1 MTKQPLFRLAKK
13 SIANHLW
20 INLRLCLV
28 FALVAVIVGLF
39 TAFNYSVNAQAYFK
53 IDQAVSSDVFWSNKA
68 GTDVEN
74 DLGVGV
80 VQTLR
85 VQRYD
90 LVKMLQM
97 PENYAPKSVTGNYL
111 DVELH
116 GKRYRY
122 ATASTSDKD
131 FGMDYVWVYAGSP
144 FTVHDEEEMQ
154 MCFGDAPIYY
164 GKLPVEP
171 LEAMVSEDFILRYGL
186 TIAEVLGNDI
196 TVFRS
201 NTDAP
206 LGVMTVC
213 GVISSEFFQLSGHS
227 YLSDQICPTVILS
240 QNNPL
245 PDEFATT
252 YDIYALDGWP
262 DRDFFDWGGYFDANW
277 QWDVHF
283 SGITSVDQMTQ
294 LERMQV
300 VVVRV
305 YTVIGGIIL
314 LGMVLT
320 VMLMLDKFA
329 SIFCRTGGIALSCG
343 LKQRNLYM
351 LLLAQILLMFAMSL
365 PIAALGCAFGYWGI
379 NALVETA
386 MGITMIT
393 SVRAVLLFAVIG
405 AGLAL
410 LSAIIFFG
418 VSVAKIGKKS
428 VKELLATEVQ

>member
-1 MTKQPLFRLAKK
+1 MTKQPLFRLARK

-53 IDQAVSSDVFWSNKA
+53 IDQAVSSDVIWTNKEDA
-68 GTDVEN
+68 DVEN
-74 DLGVGV
+74 DLGVNV
-80 VQTLR
+80 VQTLQ

-97 PENYAPKSVTGNYL
+97 PENFALQSVTGNYL
-111 DVELH
+111 DVGLQ

-122 ATASTSDKD
+122 AAASTSDKD

-144 FTVHDEEEMQ
+144 FTVHDEEEMR
-154 MCFGDAPIYY
+154 MRFGDVPLYY
-164 GKLPVEP
+164 GKLPAEP
-171 LEAMVSEDFILRYGL
+171 LEAMVSEDFISRYGL
-186 TIAEVLGNDI
+186 TAEEVLGNDI
-196 TVFRS
+196 SVYRS
-201 NTDAP
+201 NSDVL
-206 LGVMTVC
+206 LGEMTVC

-227 YLSDQICPTVILS
+227 YLSDQICPTLILS
-240 QNNPL
+240 DNNL
-245 PDEFATT
+245 FPDEFATT
-252 YDIYALDGWP
+252 YRIYALDGWT
-262 DRDFFDWGGYFDANW
+262 DWDFFQWGSYFDANW

-283 SGITSVDQMTQ
+283 SGIRSVDQMTQ
-294 LERMQV
+294 LERIQA

-320 VMLMLDKFA
+320 VMLMLDKFV
-329 SIFCRTGGIALSCG
+329 SVFCRTGGIALSCG
-343 LKQRNLYM
+343 LRQRGLYA

-365 PIAALGCAFGYWGI
+365 PVAALGCAFGYWGI

-386 MGITMIT
+386 TGITMVT

-405 AGLAL
+405 AALAL
-410 LSAIIFFG
+410 LSAIIFFA
-418 VSVAKIGKKS
+418 VSVLKIGKKS
-428 VKELLATEVQ
+428 VKELLLTEVK